1 MRKQYIEPTFNHLIC
16 YAEDVITTS
25 LDTQNGVQGGG
36 SNNEDGYEN
45 LSN

>member
-25 LDTQNGVQGGG
+25 FDVQNGVQGGG
-36 SNNEDGYEN
+36 GNNEGGYDKFSE
-45 LSN
+45 